1 MSLFSW
7 RSIGGVKA
15 PNVNEKQI
23 TLSHR
28 RIFILPTQQGFG
40 LVLLMILLLLI
51 GYVYTNNLVYM
62 LSFLLASVFF
72 ISILHS
78 YKSLAGLVLQQ
89 ATVNPVFASE
99 NAEFMI
105 QVKNLTHT
113 PRFNLDFS
121 YQTIQQQFIDIEAN
135 STQIIG
141 ILSKTQQ
148 RGWHHLEKIQ
158 LSCRYPLGIF
168 KTWSPL
174 RFDFKVLVYPKPSSI
189 DTPIPETGGA
199 ADQQGYNQ
207 QGHDDFYGIQE
218 YQAGDS
224 IRHIHWKAYAK
235 GQGLFSKQYT
245 GEKSSE
251 IWLDYQ
257 QTPGSQ
263 VEERLSFLCRWVI
276 EAEQAH
282 LHYGFKIPGIEYQ
295 PNSGLGH
302 YQQCLEALALFE
314 G

>member
-1 MSLFSW
+1 MASFSQW
-7 RSIGGVKA
+7 IKA
-15 PNVNEKQI
+15 KFKTQIANEKQI
-23 TLSHR
+23 TLNHR
-28 RIFILPTQQGFG
+28 RIFILPTQQGLG
-40 LVLLMILLLLI
+40 LVLLMVLLLLI

-89 ATVNPVFASE
+89 ATVNPVFAGE

-105 QVKNLTHT
+105 QVKNQRNT
-113 PRFNLDFS
+113 PRFNLDFA
-121 YQTIQQQFIDIEAN
+121 YQDIQQQLIDIDAN
-135 STQIIG
+135 KTELIRIS
-141 ILSKTQQ
+141 SKTQQ
-148 RGWHHLEKIQ
+148 RGWHDLEKIN

-168 KTWSPL
+168 RPWSPL

-189 DTPIPETGGA
+189 DVPIPDTGGTD
-199 ADQQGYNQ
+199 DQQGYNQ
-207 QGHDDFYGIQE
+207 RGQDDFYGIQE

-257 QTPGSQ
+257 QTPGSN
-263 VEERLSFLCRWVI
+263 VEERLSFLCRWVVD
-276 EAEQAH
+276 AEQAH
-282 LHYGFKIPGIEYQ
+282 LNYGFKIPGTEYQ
-295 PNSGLGH
+295 PNSGQGH